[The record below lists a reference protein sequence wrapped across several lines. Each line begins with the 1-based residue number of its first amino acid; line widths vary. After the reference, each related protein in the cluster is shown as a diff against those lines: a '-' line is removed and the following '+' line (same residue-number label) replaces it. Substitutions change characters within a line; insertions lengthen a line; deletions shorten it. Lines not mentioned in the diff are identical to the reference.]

1 MRAVFVQQYYANST
15 QLCVRLK
22 SSMTQELYHTAM
34 EGLEIDDCVVTA
46 LLESAGSKSK
56 AKKKSKGAKAT
67 AAGKL
72 VNLMSSDIDEV
83 YKARD
88 FIITAFNF
96 PLGLMLATWML
107 WDLLGWRAIPG
118 LIVVI
123 AGLRLAKLAAT
134 RIAKAKKAV
143 KKAQD
148 RRVSLLHEYTT
159 SIQYLKQLAWEDLA
173 AASIGKVRAEEL
185 THLWTYNL
193 WYAISSQ
200 IIEAIPVSMVLAM
213 LVPFAWANH
222 PLSASLAFTTASLC
236 GSLRAGLTTVN
247 ATVRKYESALISL
260 NRLDKYFK
268 SVRPLANYP
277 TGSLSIRNASFYRRR
292 SDTRVALKNINL
304 DVHDLIEGQLNV
316 LTGKSG
322 SGKTMLLRSIL
333 GETLMDG
340 RDASMTRPRNIVY
353 ASQTPWLINQSI
365 KLNIILGKE
374 FNEQRYN
381 RVIRACS
388 LACDL
393 GLLPHGDES
402 AVGPNG
408 SSLSGGQRS
417 RIALARTL
425 YAADTASLVLLDD
438 VFAALDTR
446 TTAKVWQECFCGEG
460 SLLHNKTVLLVTQLA
475 SIKGQAAAVIK
486 MRNGEVVRTYHPA
499 QTPPRHDLGAVATPN
514 DSISI
519 TVETQKPPGV
529 SKQNARPTGLLA
541 LSKYQTSEDVNKGAA
556 KGQRDQ
562 ALVIAIWH
570 YLQKFGGSWY
580 WVVCGLVTTGASL
593 APLLPPWALSKW
605 AQSSDRDHG
614 EYFSGPKG
622 LLIMFFGLSLIEAAL
637 TMGMHILFARGAWQA
652 ANRLNNEAVLAIMDA
667 SPKWYSQEIPG
678 SIVTCLTKD
687 LDSLD
692 TDLGRSLLNVIRL
705 VLQTISRIVVTASI
719 ITDFIWPALICC
731 VLATVAGRAY
741 SKTTKPVKNL
751 VQAARSPVFTLYS
764 ETLGG
769 LAILRAARDPG
780 PTSMRVVF
788 GKMLAHKLLVYS
800 RAMATQLN
808 LGRWLA
814 IHVEA
819 LAMLLSVTAGAIALL
834 RKDSLLSNGTPAAS
848 LALSIHHAVAL
859 GDVSLKLIK
868 AWSDLD
874 MEINALTRILHLAE
888 AEPEDIND
896 SEHIRYNMEDEV
908 WPQSGSI
915 RFTNVTA
922 KYDQSDKIVLKDVT
936 LDIKPGERV
945 AIVGRTGAGKSS
957 IIQTLLRRTQIVS
970 GSVEIDGVDIRAVS
984 RKRLRR
990 SVAYIPQDAVLYNG
1004 SIRDNLTLGESIEDK
1019 LLYKTLKDCA
1029 KAAGW
1034 NVEALSDTDTPS
1046 QDDTTATTVHRASAE
1061 ETSEHSP
1068 LLPRH
1073 HAVPSPS
1080 PVTGRSWRAYSKAA
1094 NAVAR
1099 LYNWTCNLRTE
1110 RPPRDINF
1118 AGLQIPRLG
1127 SEIDTQNESHDA
1139 IRAEETGSSSAY
1151 LNDMMLIN
1159 QRGTAVRLS
1168 TQVGAGGQNFSHGER
1183 QVVSLARAL
1192 VRGRANNGRAGKV
1205 FLMDEATSSMDPK
1218 MDKAIQEVIRREVGL
1233 PSGDGCGGGGDSSSN
1248 SDMDDAGSLSTQH
1261 GPAHP
1266 RPSRQ
1271 TTYEQDAAPK
1281 GRTLITIAH
1290 RLQTI
1295 RDYDKI
1301 VVMDNRRIV
1310 QVGCWDTL
1318 VRDSDSLFAKM
1329 VEATGEDILLA
1340 TETDGQP
1347 GPSVAKRSNSGGL

>member
-1 MRAVFVQQYYANST
+1 
-15 QLCVRLK
+15 
-22 SSMTQELYHTAM
+22 M
-34 EGLEIDDCVVTA
+34 ESLEIDDCVVTA
-46 LLESAGSKSK
+46 LLESAGSKAK

-107 WDLLGWRAIPG
+107 WDLLGWRAVPG
-118 LIVVI
+118 LIVVL

-159 SIQYLKQLAWEDLA
+159 SIQCLKQLSWEDLA
-173 AASIGKVRAEEL
+173 AVAIGKVRAEEL
-185 THLWTYNL
+185 AHLWTYNL

-200 IIEAIPVSMVLAM
+200 VIEAIPVSMVLAM
-213 LVPFAWANH
+213 FIPFAWGNH
-222 PLSASLAFTTASLC
+222 PLSASLAFTTVSLC

-268 SVRPLANYP
+268 SVTPLTTYP
-277 TGSLSIRNASFYRRR
+277 TGSLSIHNASFYRRR
-292 SDTRVALKNINL
+292 SDTMLALKNINL
-304 DVHDLIEGQLNV
+304 DVHDLVEGQLNV

-340 RDASMTRPRNIVY
+340 GDAFMTRPRDIVY
-353 ASQTPWLINQSI
+353 ASQTPWLMNQSI
-365 KLNIILGKE
+365 KLNIILGKG
-374 FNEQRYN
+374 FDEQRYH
-381 RVIRACS
+381 RVVQACS
-388 LACDL
+388 LNPDL
-393 GLLPHGDES
+393 ALLPHGDET

-446 TTAKVWQECFCGEG
+446 TIAKVWQECFCGEG
-460 SLLHNKTVLLVTQLA
+460 SLLDNKTVLLVTQLA
-475 SIKGQAAAVIK
+475 SIRGQAAAVVK

-499 QTPPRHDLGAVATPN
+499 RISPRHDLGAVATSN
-514 DSISI
+514 DNI
-519 TVETQKPPGV
+519 TATPETQKLSVV
-529 SKQNARPTGLLA
+529 SKPNSRPTGLLA

-562 ALVIAIWH
+562 ALFIAIWQ
-570 YLQKFGGSWY
+570 YLQRFGGSRY
-580 WVVCGLVTTGASL
+580 WAVCCLVTLAASL
-593 APLLPPWALSKW
+593 VPLLPPWALSKW
-605 AQSSDRDHG
+605 AQSSDVDHVK
-614 EYFSGPKG
+614 YFSGPKG
-622 LLIMFFGLSLIEAAL
+622 HLVIFFGLSLVEAGL
-637 TMGMHILFARGAWQA
+637 TMGMHIMFARGAWQA
-652 ANRLNNEAVLAIMDA
+652 ANRLNNEAVLAIMEA
-667 SPKWYSQEIPG
+667 SPKWHSQEIPG

-719 ITDFIWPALICC
+719 ITDFIWPALTCC
-731 VLATVAGRAY
+731 VLAAVVGRAY
-741 SKTTKPVKNL
+741 SKTTRPVKNL

-780 PTSMRVVF
+780 PTAMRVVF

-800 RAMATQLN
+800 RALATQLN

-819 LAMLLSVTAGAIALL
+819 LAMLLSVAAGAIALL

-888 AEPEDIND
+888 AEPEDIDD
-896 SEHIRYNMEDEV
+896 SEHTIYNMEDEV
-908 WPQSGSI
+908 WPRCGSI

-922 KYDQSDKIVLKDVT
+922 KYDQSDKLVLKDVT
-936 LDIKPGERV
+936 LEIKPGERV

-957 IIQTLLRRTQIVS
+957 IIQTLLRRTQVVS

-984 RKRLRR
+984 RKRLRG
-990 SVAYIPQDAVLYNG
+990 SVAYIPQDAVLFNG

-1034 NVEALSDTDTPS
+1034 NVEALSDTETPS
-1046 QDDTTATTVHRASAE
+1046 QDDAAVTILHIPSTE

-1073 HAVPSPS
+1073 LAGAAPS
-1080 PVTGRSWRAYSKAA
+1080 PVTGWPWSVYSKAV
-1094 NAVAR
+1094 NAAAR
-1099 LYNWTCNLRTE
+1099 LYSWTRNLPTE
-1110 RPPRDINF
+1110 RQPRDINF
-1118 AGLQIPRLG
+1118 AGLRISRLE
-1127 SEIDTQNESHDA
+1127 SEIDTQNEGHCA
-1139 IRAEETGSSSAY
+1139 IRTEETGSSSAY
-1151 LNDMMLIN
+1151 LNDGMLVN
-1159 QRGTAVRLS
+1159 HRGTTIRLS

-1183 QVVSLARAL
+1183 QVLSLARAL

-1218 MDKAIQEVIRREVGL
+1218 MDRAIQAVIRREVGL
-1233 PSGDGCGGGGDSSSN
+1233 PSEAGRGGNSSN
-1248 SDMDDAGSLSTQH
+1248 SDMDEGGSLSAQR
-1261 GPAHP
+1261 GAAQS
-1266 RPSRQ
+1266 RPSIQ

-1281 GRTLITIAH
+1281 GRTLVTIAH

-1301 VVMDNRRIV
+1301 VVMDEGRIV
-1310 QVGCWDTL
+1310 QVSCWETL
-1318 VRDSDSLFAKM
+1318 IRDSNGLFAKM
-1329 VEATGEDILLA
+1329 VEATGEDGLVA
-1340 TETDGQP
+1340 ADGQP
-1347 GPSVAKRSNSGGL
+1347 GPSVARGSNLSVS